1 MDSEFWISELTD
13 DDVPAVV
20 SLCRTA
26 LDLPEDAAEAA
37 EIVLRLR
44 ETTGTAGWSAEP
56 RRIAGF
62 IALRAASAG
71 SATAGP
77 AASGS
82 ATAGPA
88 ASGSVSAGAAIS
100 GEPVSV
106 HGARVIGVV
115 LGSVSHRDRSIGHVD
130 LIAVDPRERRRG
142 VARALVARIEG
153 ALAGLGAGDVVIA
166 GNAPY
171 YAWPGI
177 DVRYTPAIC
186 AAMSFGFEQDQPA
199 WNMTVALT
207 DATTGVAPNATA
219 GTEPPPATGA
229 TPNASAG
236 AEARL
241 TAAGITIRR
250 AGAEDVPALVR
261 FALTHFGEG
270 WAGEITHS
278 VGRDQAGC
286 HLALAKDGAILG
298 FAAYGSS
305 RPSWFGPMGT
315 APAARGQGIGAV
327 LLRRCLA
334 DQRAAGHDQAQ
345 IGWVG
350 PLPFYAN
357 TVGARVERVFLL
369 YRKQL

>member
-20 SLCRTA
+20 SLCRAA

-44 ETTGTAGWSAEP
+44 ETTGTDGWSAAP
-56 RRIAGF
+56 RRVTGF
-62 IALRAASAG
+62 IALRSAG
-71 SATAGP
+71 G
-77 AASGS
+77 AA
-82 ATAGPA
+82 A
-88 ASGSVSAGAAIS
+88 AGAALS
-100 GEPVSV
+100 GVPVSV
-106 HGARVIGVV
+106 TGGQVIGVV

-130 LIAVDPRERRRG
+130 LVAVDPRERRRG

-171 YAWPGI
+171 YGWPGI

-186 AAMSFGFEQDQPA
+186 AAMAFGFEQDQPA
-199 WNMTVALT
+199 WNMTVDVTRELPGGTAEDEERL
-207 DATTGVAPNATA
+207 AGEGVTV
-219 GTEPPPATGA
+219 
-229 TPNASAG
+229 
-236 AEARL
+236 
-241 TAAGITIRR
+241 RR
-250 AGAEDVPALVR
+250 AHAEDVPALVR
-261 FALTHFGEG
+261 FSLANFGEG
-270 WAGEITHS
+270 WGGEITHS

-286 HLALAKDGAILG
+286 HLALAKDGALLG

-315 APAARGQGIGAV
+315 APAARGLGIGAL

-334 DQRAAGHDQAQ
+334 DQHAAGHDRVQ

-350 PLPFYAN
+350 PLPFYARAVN
-357 TVGARVERVFLL
+357 ARVERVFLL